1 MADQNLDI
9 VIRVRGGQV
18 AASEIKGVSTSVAG
32 VGTTTEETTKKT
44 SRLGSTLKGLA
55 GAFAAYKAYG
65 YIKGAVNE
73 TTSLAKATAGLQR
86 ITGMD
91 TQTSAGWVALAKERG
106 IQSKQLNQGF
116 ITLAR
121 NISGAAA
128 GSTSSA
134 KAFAQLG
141 LNAQALKQ
149 QTPTVQ
155 LSMLADSFTA
165 LPAGVD
171 KAALAQKLFG
181 RQAQSLLPLL
191 SKGGRALNDQVT
203 ELGKQ
208 TGMTNSSMKSTLSLV
223 ASQRQLHAAT
233 LGLQVAIGTALIPI
247 LQTAAQV
254 ITPIATA
261 FSRLMQ
267 GSQAFRV
274 AVVALTAALTAY
286 IAITKL
292 AALANITLEA
302 SVAPIAAIVVGLGFA
317 FVMLYQKCS
326 WFRNAV
332 QAAMRGVVTAVGWIK
347 NAAVAVFDWV
357 KGHWPLLAAILAAP
371 FGGPLILLIVKNL
384 NTIKS
389 VAGTVWGAIKTAVN
403 AVISPLQTVFN
414 TLWRIANLPAK
425 AFGALGKLAGGVSG
439 AVGGVLSHFQAGG
452 HVSTPQLA
460 VVGEA
465 GPEIVALPGGSTV
478 YPHGGG
484 PGGVVH
490 THVYIGGREI
500 AHAVGSYVAGQQ
512 AAR

>member
-1 MADQNLDI
+1 VADQNLDI

-55 GAFAAYKAYG
+55 GAFAAYKAYS
-65 YIKGAVNE
+65 YVKGAVTE
-73 TTSLAKATAGLQR
+73 TTNLAKATAGLQR

-121 NISGAAA
+121 NISGAAQ
-128 GSTSSA
+128 GSKSSA

-191 SKGGRALNDQVT
+191 SKGGRALDDQVT

-254 ITPIATA
+254 ITPIASA

-274 AVVALTAALTAY
+274 AVVALTAGLTAY

-292 AALANITLEA
+292 AAMANITLEA
-302 SVAPIAAIVVGLGFA
+302 SIAPIAAIVVGLGFA
-317 FVMLYQKCS
+317 FVMLYQRCA

-332 QAAMRGVVTAVGWIK
+332 QAAMHAVVTAVMWVK

-357 KGHWPLLAAILAAP
+357 KGHWPLLAAILAGP
-371 FGGPLILLIVKNL
+371 FGLVVLGIVKNL

-389 VAGTVWGAIKTAVN
+389 VASAVWGAVKTAVS

-414 TLWRIANLPAK
+414 TLWRIANLPSK
-425 AFGALGKLAGGVSG
+425 AFGALGKLAGGVTG
-439 AVGGVLSHFQAGG
+439 AIGSVLPHFQAGG
-452 HVSTPQLA
+452 HVSAPTLA

-465 GPEIVALPGGSTV
+465 GPEVVALPGGATV
-478 YPHGGG
+478 HPNGGF
-484 PGGVVH
+484 GGVVH
-490 THVYIGGREI
+490 THVYIGPREI

>member
-1 MADQNLDI
+1 MAEQNLDI

-18 AASEIKGVSTSVAG
+18 AASEIKGVSSSVAG
-32 VGTTTEETTKKT
+32 VGKTTEETTKKT

-55 GAFAAYKAYG
+55 GAFAAYKAYS
-65 YIKGAVNE
+65 YVKGAVTQ
-73 TTSLAKATAGLQR
+73 TTNLAKATAGLQR

-121 NISGAAA
+121 NISGAAQ
-128 GSTSSA
+128 GSKSSA

-141 LNAQALKQ
+141 LDAAALKQ
-149 QTPTVQ
+149 QTPNVQ
-155 LSMLADSFTA
+155 LSMLADSFAA

-181 RQAQSLLPLL
+181 RQAQTLLPLM

-233 LGLQVAIGTALIPI
+233 MGLQVAIGTALIPI

-274 AVVALTAALTAY
+274 AVVGLTATLVTF
-286 IAITKL
+286 IAVSKL
-292 AALANITLEA
+292 VALAGLE
-302 SVAPIAAIVVGLGFA
+302 VNAAWLLIPALIVGIGFA
-317 FVMLYQKCS
+317 FVMLYQKCA

-332 QAAMRGVVTAVGWIK
+332 QAAMRAVVTAVGWVK
-347 NAAVAVFDWV
+347 NAAVSVFNWV
-357 KGHWPLLAAILAAP
+357 RANWPLLAAILAAP

-389 VAGTVWGAIKTAVN
+389 VASAVWGAVKTAVG
-403 AVISPLQTVFN
+403 AVLGPLQTVFN

-425 AFGALGKLAGGVSG
+425 AFGALGKLAGGVTG
-439 AVGGVLSHFQAGG
+439 AIGSVLPHFQTGG

-465 GPEIVALPGGSTV
+465 GPEVVALPGGSTV
-478 YPHGGG
+478 HPNGGF
-484 PGGVVH
+484 GGVVH

-500 AHAVGSYVAGQQ
+500 AHAVGNYVAGQQ